1 MKHNNINLL
10 LYFNKYFFANIKI
23 FIFFANI
30 KIFIIYLIKNFI
42 YNKYY
47 YILLLE
53 I

>member
-23 FIFFANI
+23 FI
-30 KIFIIYLIKNFI
+30 IYLIKNFI
-42 YNKYY
+42 YHKNY